1 MTDVKDGLIVG
12 NPNSECTA
20 ASVEDA
26 ATVFTISS
34 LIIPSGISGFW
45 RLAAAEDLNSTSPDS
60 SVLMNSA
67 DPAPAQAVY
76 QRDF

>member
-1 MTDVKDGLIVG
+1 MPRMVLSSAI
-12 NPNSECTA
+12 PIP
-20 ASVEDA
+20 SVPPLVLSNA

-60 SVLMNSA
+60 SVLMSSA